1 MSKNEQFARTAK
13 NVWAYIAAF
22 LRWSLL
28 GLVVGGCGGLVGAA
42 FSKAVAYATTPVS
55 YTHLTLPTTRRV

>member
-42 FSKAVAYATTPVS
+42 FSKAVAYATTLRGENS
-55 YTHLTLPTTRRV
+55 